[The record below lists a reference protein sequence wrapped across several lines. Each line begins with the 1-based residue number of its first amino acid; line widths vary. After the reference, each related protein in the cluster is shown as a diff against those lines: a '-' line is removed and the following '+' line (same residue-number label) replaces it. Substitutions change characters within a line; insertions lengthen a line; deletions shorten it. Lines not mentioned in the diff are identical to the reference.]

1 MNYAETFNDFA
12 SKLGPTDLALY
23 AGAGIILWILFK
35 DKLSPVQKLVV
46 DVVNK
51 VSGLV
56 GKSKPTQQEDVFFQ
70 LVNSW
75 KQTRD
80 LAIKSNCQDAVKIA
94 DQMFPYLNPSI
105 CQKKDQV

>member
-56 GKSKPTQQEDVFFQ
+56 GKSKSTQQEDVFFQ